1 MSADVTN
8 GATEPRRPSEPTE
21 PDVPTAAEETT
32 EEPRTATEEAP
43 TVTEEAS
50 TAAAPPASDVH
61 PEAAA
66 VPEPATSTGAAAAH
80 EAETP
85 ATPAV
90 PEPVEPPSSDDDVV
104 APTAT
109 RTDPADPVAADET
122 HVAAV
127 PPQSGDDP
135 FTEVDGGE
143 GSSQPT
149 ATVPTADEDAALRE
163 ERARRFGRP
172 TASEEQSSEG
182 EPTVAVPLAAAGA
195 GAVATVGSSETSA
208 TRTMPVSEEP
218 TTTSSSEEDPFKDF
232 DDGPASRAAA
242 HWWSILISVVFTP
255 VAWYLIADGGE
266 RTSFNLTNGGPL
278 NLAGPLELAAGALCL
293 FIVLLAARWSSLGAI
308 IVGSVALLAGAAF
321 IVFNEEAMELVA
333 QYQGTLVQALNQLGQ
348 NIVDHMLADAESG
361 RIAVYGLVLIM
372 AGVISHGARRQGR
385 REERRRAAIGA

>member
-8 GATEPRRPSEPTE
+8 GPTEPRRPSEPTE

-32 EEPRTATEEAP
+32 EAPAAEGPPTATEEAP
-43 TVTEEAS
+43 
-50 TAAAPPASDVH
+50 AAAAHPDSEVQPEAAPAPETVRA

-66 VPEPATSTGAAAAH
+66 ATPPEAG
-80 EAETP
+80 TP
-85 ATPAV
+85 ATAAV

-109 RTDPADPVAADET
+109 RTDPVADDET
-122 HVAAV
+122 HVAAIS
-127 PPQSGDDP
+127 PQSGDDP

-143 GSSQPT
+143 GSSEPT
-149 ATVPTADEDAALRE
+149 TTIPTADEDAALRE

-172 TASEEQSSEG
+172 TASEEQPNEG
-182 EPTVAVPLAAAGA
+182 QPTVAVPLAAAGA
-195 GAVATVGSSETSA
+195 GAVATVGSSETSS

-218 TTTSSSEEDPFKDF
+218 TTTSSGEEDPFKDF

-293 FIVLLAARWSSLGAI
+293 FIVLLAARWSSVGAI
-308 IVGSVALLAGAAF
+308 VVGSVALLAGAAF

-348 NIVDHMLADAESG
+348 NIVDHLLVDAESG
-361 RIAVYGLVLIM
+361 RIAIYGLVLIM